1 MLRNVGLRKS
11 VEQPVLDLNFAA
23 SQIGANAAPDSR
35 IDFSRGSN
43 AYFVDSDGLVKKS
56 PHNLATRSE
65 EIGSWTT
72 LFAVTISSNAG
83 LSPTGELTADK
94 IIADNGATSAGA
106 TRNVG
111 GLDDSVDV
119 SVSVYLK
126 AVEAS
131 NFKIFFYNKANT
143 FHNSGEFDLT
153 DGSRVSA
160 SSSNTQSTIEHVGN
174 GWYRVTMTG
183 MNTATGGTTPNFRI
197 ITASMT
203 NFSAGDGSSGI
214 LAWGAQLSQHSTL
227 PVGNP
232 YIRTDSSAVYAA
244 RLDHDPTW
252 FMSAAQEQ
260 NLLRY
265 SEMLDNSAWSKLNVT
280 VTADATTDPLGGTTA
295 ERVENGTNTGTH
307 VVFATTNN
315 ELQVTSGT
323 TYTLSAYVKAD
334 ELFKIRLQFSTTYF
348 PSQTADFDLSAESV
362 ATTGS
367 VSASITDSGNGWY
380 RCAITVTADGT
391 GQNNANLWLL
401 NAAGQLSY
409 TGANNGLFIWGA
421 QLEVGST
428 AGTYHRTEGQPYYG
442 EGATPKGLLIE
453 EARTNIA
460 PNSDDFA
467 VGNEVTRSADAHLA
481 PDGTITADEFT
492 ITTANQSHQ
501 FVGES
506 LTGSL
511 VTVGTVHAVSFFAKL
526 ISGTPNL
533 GVRGFGK
540 GGFNQHPIFDLSNG
554 TVVNVGSAWESGTS
568 IEDFGN
574 GWFRC
579 KCVVNPSAQFNLIIH
594 MLESGD
600 TTGVLSFA
608 GNGTDKVAVWGVQL
622 EVGSFVTSHIATTGS
637 TATRNA
643 DVATMG
649 PTTGGTELVSDP
661 GFDSGVGQWVAT
673 GNATVSHD
681 ASNLNVEV
689 AAAAATGTNLARY
702 SVSADGA
709 TIVEGR
715 RYRLSF
721 DVTRDAG
728 ACNYFFK
735 VHDDNS
741 FTTELGLSSTAS
753 GSSASLFVDCTANS
767 SGELLISFIRSG
779 TLSSS
784 DAFSLDNLSV
794 RELYPFEQY
803 NPSEGTYYIHSKR
816 STDVN
821 SRFYILNPIADGVS
835 PNEQMYLWHW
845 EGSATTV
852 RWKMD
857 SGGSSSTDKT
867 RTTTLD
873 ADMRLAAPY
882 KSNSAALALN
892 GSASFSTDTSVT
904 VPPIDKIGFGYAGL
918 ENARFLNGHIKEVS
932 YYARRLSNETLEALT
947 DD

>member
-1 MLRNVGLRKS
+1 
-11 VEQPVLDLNFAA
+11 
-23 SQIGANAAPDSR
+23 
-35 IDFSRGSN
+35 
-43 AYFVDSDGLVKKS
+43 
-56 PHNLATRSE
+56 
-65 EIGSWTT
+65 
-72 LFAVTISSNAG
+72 
-83 LSPTGELTADK
+83 
-94 IIADNGATSAGA
+94 
-106 TRNVG
+106 
-111 GLDDSVDV
+111 
-119 SVSVYLK
+119 
-126 AVEAS
+126 
-131 NFKIFFYNKANT
+131 
-143 FHNSGEFDLT
+143 
-153 DGSRVSA
+153 
-160 SSSNTQSTIEHVGN
+160 
-174 GWYRVTMTG
+174 
-183 MNTATGGTTPNFRI
+183 
-197 ITASMT
+197 
-203 NFSAGDGSSGI
+203 
-214 LAWGAQLSQHSTL
+214 
-227 PVGNP
+227 
-232 YIRTDSSAVYAA
+232 
-244 RLDHDPTW
+244 
-252 FMSAAQEQ
+252 
-260 NLLRY
+260 
-265 SEMLDNSAWSKLNVT
+265 
-280 VTADATTDPLGGTTA
+280 
-295 ERVENGTNTGTH
+295 
-307 VVFATTNN
+307 
-315 ELQVTSGT
+315 
-323 TYTLSAYVKAD
+323 
-334 ELFKIRLQFSTTYF
+334 
-348 PSQTADFDLSAESV
+348 
-362 ATTGS
+362 
-367 VSASITDSGNGWY
+367 
-380 RCAITVTADGT
+380 
-391 GQNNANLWLL
+391 
-401 NAAGQLSY
+401 
-409 TGANNGLFIWGA
+409 
-421 QLEVGST
+421 
-428 AGTYHRTEGQPYYG
+428 
-442 EGATPKGLLIE
+442 
-453 EARTNIA
+453 
-460 PNSDDFA
+460 
-467 VGNEVTRSADAHLA
+467 
-481 PDGTITADEFT
+481 
-492 ITTANQSHQ
+492 
-501 FVGES
+501 
-506 LTGSL
+506 
-511 VTVGTVHAVSFFAKL
+511 
-526 ISGTPNL
+526 
-533 GVRGFGK
+533 
-540 GGFNQHPIFDLSNG
+540 
-554 TVVNVGSAWESGTS
+554 
-568 IEDFGN
+568 
-574 GWFRC
+574 
-579 KCVVNPSAQFNLIIH
+579 
-594 MLESGD
+594 
-600 TTGVLSFA
+600 
-608 GNGTDKVAVWGVQL
+608 
-622 EVGSFVTSHIATTGS
+622 
-637 TATRNA
+637 
-643 DVATMG
+643 TMG